1 MTKPKILVTRKI
13 SDSAEQQLKNNFDVS
28 LNLKDEAIPYANL
41 AKMCNEYDGVI
52 AASWDK
58 LNSNFF
64 KAMNGKLKIIASIA
78 VGYDNIDTKAAKDKN
93 IVITN
98 APNVLN
104 NAVAEITLLL
114 MLGAA
119 RRAYEG
125 LTLVKLG
132 KWKDAKVD
140 FTNFMVGRPMT
151 GKTLGIIG
159 MGRIGRIVAER
170 AKGFGMTIIYYN
182 RKKVSVELEAGAKY
196 FDSIKKMMP
205 HCDYV
210 SIHCPATPETKHILN
225 KEAISLLPS
234 HAIVINTSRGV
245 TVDDDALIEALKNNK
260 IYAAGLDVFN
270 NEPNLDERYLKLNN
284 CFTLPHVGSGNNE
297 TRTAMSMMAVKNIE
311 AHFNELPY
319 LSRIV

>member
-1 MTKPKILVTRKI
+1 MKPKILVTRKI
-13 SDSAEQQLKNNFDVS
+13 SDTAEHRLKEKFDVT
-28 LNLKDEAIPYANL
+28 LNFNDEAIPYENL
-41 AKMCNEYDGVI
+41 AKTCNEYDGVI

-58 LNSNFF
+58 FDANFF
-64 KAMNGKLKIIASIA
+64 NAMNGKLKIIASIA
-78 VGYDNIDTKAAKDKN
+78 VGYDNIDTNSAKNKN

-104 NAVAEITLLL
+104 DAVAETTLLL

-125 LTLVKLG
+125 LILVKSG

-140 FTNFMVGRPMT
+140 FTNFMVGKPLT

-159 MGRIGRIVAER
+159 MGRIGKIVSER
-170 AKGFGMTIIYYN
+170 AKGFGMKIIYYN
-182 RKKVSVELEAGAKY
+182 RKKVSTDIEAGAKY
-196 FDSIKKMMP
+196 YASVNKMMP
-205 HCDYV
+205 DCDYI
-210 SIHCPATPETKHILN
+210 SIHCPATAETKHILN
-225 KEAISLLPS
+225 KEAIGLLPN
-234 HAIVINTSRGV
+234 HAIVINTSRGI

-270 NEPNLDERYLKLNN
+270 NEPKLDERYLKLDN
-284 CFTLPHVGSGNNE
+284 CFTLPHIGSANNE

-311 AHFNELPY
+311 AHFSKLKYP
-319 LSRIV
+319 SKVI